1 MRIRLFQVEDTD
13 QLNQIAVEAFSQFEH
28 HYSDWQSLITAVG
41 NMANLAQSA
50 HLFVAEDDGKI
61 VGGVALVPP
70 NDNPNSHF
78 DKTWT
83 AIRMLVVSPEYRGK
97 GIGKALTHTCLDHAK
112 QSDVKTIGLHTSP
125 IMEVALAM
133 YQRMGFEKFKDI
145 DPIFGVEYGV
155 YKLEL

>member
-1 MRIRLFQVEDTD
+1 MHIRPFKPEDAT
-13 QLNQIAVEAFSQFEH
+13 QLNQVAVEAFSQFEH

-41 NMANLAQSA
+41 NMANLAESA
-50 HLFVAEDDGKI
+50 NIFVAESNGNI

-78 DKTWT
+78 DNTWA
-83 AIRMLVVSPEYRGK
+83 AIRMLVVSPQCQGK
-97 GIGKALTHTCLDHAK
+97 GVGKALTEACLQSAK
-112 QSDVKTIGLHTSP
+112 QSDIKTIGLHTSP

-133 YQRMGFEKFKDI
+133 YKRMGFEWFKSI

>member
-1 MRIRLFQVEDTD
+1 MHIRPFKSEDSN
-13 QLNQIAVEAFSQFEH
+13 QLNQVAVEAFSQFEQ

-41 NMANLAQSA
+41 KMANLAETA
-50 HLFVAEDDGKI
+50 RLFVAEDNGNI

-78 DKTWT
+78 DKTWA
-83 AIRMLVVSPEYRGK
+83 AIRMLVVSPDCRGK
-97 GIGKALTHTCLDHAK
+97 GIGRALTEACIEHAK
-112 QSDVKTIGLHTSP
+112 QSQVKTIGLHTSP
-125 IMEVALAM
+125 IMQIALAM
-133 YQRMGFEKFKDI
+133 YQRMGFEKFKGI